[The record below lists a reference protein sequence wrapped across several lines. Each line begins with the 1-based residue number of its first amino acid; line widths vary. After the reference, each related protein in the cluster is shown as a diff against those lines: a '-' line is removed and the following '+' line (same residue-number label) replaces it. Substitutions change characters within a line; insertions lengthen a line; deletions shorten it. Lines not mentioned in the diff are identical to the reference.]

1 MEDAAKRVVD
11 ECKGLV
17 RSMARAEEVVLAAQG
32 GLPQNTLAEAFGEVL
47 AWLQT
52 TEEVPQHSLC
62 RELAREIIGQL
73 SSVVALQGFR
83 GSPQTYIA

>member
-1 MEDAAKRVVD
+1 M
-11 ECKGLV
+11 V
-17 RSMARAEEVVLAAQG
+17 RSMARAEEVVFAAQG
-32 GLPQNTLAEAFGEVL
+32 DLPKATLTEAFREVL

-62 RELAREIIGQL
+62 REIAREIIGQL